1 MACAGSAVLEGDT
14 AAFAAAVRSLIN
26 NPQFSDVTF
35 VVGRERQEVFAHRC
49 ILACRCQ
56 AFQGML
62 SQPQAGAQEPWPPQ
76 TPLVLSHVQPEVF
89 LAVLEFLYTNSVTLN
104 SLTALEVLTSAVE
117 YGLDD
122 LRKAAVTYGQT
133 ELQEHCLVFVEDRTQ
148 EVVQTRSFH
157 ELSAAALVAVLR
169 SDRLAIDEP
178 DLIRAVREWAH
189 VSSVSAG
196 SPHGQE
202 LGPTKPGACCRHLS
216 PHHGG
221 HPVSA
226 WHSWEWTPP
235 TLTRRPHSS
244 PRTGREP
251 RRPGCQIPPRAGVRT
266 QASWLPARAS
276 SRHQRSKQVPGVA
289 NGEGQHIRLFG
300 GNSGAGPSILLRGK
314 NQPPNS
320 AK

>member
-1 MACAGSAVLEGDT
+1 MACAGSAVLEGDA

-104 SLTALEVLTSAVE
+104 SLIALEVLTSAVE

-133 ELQEHCLVFVEDRTQ
+133 DLQEHCLVFVEDRTQ

-178 DLIRAVREWAH
+178 HLIRAVWEWAH
-189 VSSVSAG
+189 VSSAVLERPVAEVAAG
-196 SPHGQE
+196 PVRELRLPLLSPQE
-202 LGPTKPGACCRHLS
+202 LAALETNNQRDPLIPVESIAEAWKCHVLRKGSGA
-216 PHHGG
+216 
-221 HPVSA
+221 
-226 WHSWEWTPP
+226 
-235 TLTRRPHSS
+235 
-244 PRTGREP
+244 
-251 RRPGCQIPPRAGVRT
+251 PPRLCQRRRGT
-266 QASWLPARAS
+266 QPREHHSYL
-276 SRHQRSKQVPGVA
+276 
-289 NGEGQHIRLFG
+289 E
-300 GNSGAGPSILLRGK
+300 
-314 NQPPNS
+314 
-320 AK
+320 